1 MLKRTLIFVISSFLL
16 LNIYGC
22 FALLAGGAAGG
33 GTAMWLSEKL
43 TQQVNAPFER
53 AVTASK
59 STLASLKL
67 EVTKET
73 VENGNAQIMSKY
85 TDGKTI
91 WIDVHRI
98 TPSSSKIEVR
108 VGTVS
113 GDKEAAE
120 KILKGINQRI

>member
-1 MLKRTLIFVISSFLL
+1 MFKRTVTFVIGSFLL

-43 TQQVNAPFER
+43 TQQVNSPFER
-53 AVTASK
+53 VVTASK
-59 STLASLKL
+59 SALASLQL

-91 WIDVHRI
+91 WIDVHLV
-98 TPSSSKIEVR
+98 TPTSSKLEVR
-108 VGTVS
+108 VGAVS
-113 GDKEAAE
+113 GNKEAAE
-120 KILKGINQRI
+120 KILKEITRRI